1 MTKLFLDIETY
12 SPEPLADCGVYK
24 YATHPDFKILLLV
37 YAIDG
42 APVEILDLSEDDPI
56 PNDLY
61 RLMIDKNVL
70 KIAHNAT
77 FERICLRRH
86 LGLNVP
92 NWHCTMAQCLRTGL
106 PASLDQAAKVL
117 KLKSKKMAEGKDLIK
132 LFCMPKKTS
141 MLGKSPRVRR
151 HEAPDKWEL
160 FKEYC
165 KRDVEVEREIYTAL
179 RWYRPTYT
187 ECELYEVDQAVNDRG
202 IKIDRQLVDNTVHIE
217 DICSSR
223 QHLKASAITGL
234 DNPNSVP
241 QLKAWLEERLGI
253 EVPSLTKSDIAE
265 ILEMTDDPVVHEA
278 LNMRRKSGKTSISKY
293 GAMQAVADNEDDRL
307 RGLFQYY
314 GSRTGRWAGRLVQ
327 LHNLPRNTLDDLDF
341 ARQAVRENDMELL
354 DLCFDNVPAVLSQ
367 LIRTALVPKKGHT
380 FVVCDFSAIEARVIA
395 WLAGEQWAIDVFKG
409 HGKIYEATAAQMF
422 RCDVDEITRDDPRRD
437 KGKIAVLALGFGGGI
452 AALEAMG
459 GKRMGLER
467 EEMEALVKQWRQT
480 NPNIV
485 SLWREV
491 EDAARQ
497 TLLSKAPINVRDKLM
512 ITTRNVSND
521 LIIQLP
527 SGRQLIYRE
536 MQTGLNRF
544 GKPSLVYKGVNQ
556 TSRKWESIEIYGG
569 KLVEN
574 IVQAIARDCLAEALI
589 TIEKNCL
596 DPVLHVHDEIVCEV
610 PREDAQS
617 ALERILAHFKRTP
630 SWARGLPL
638 KGSGFITE
646 YYKKD

>member
-1 MTKLFLDIETY
+1 MTKLFLDLETY

-24 YATHPDFKILLLV
+24 YATHPDFKILLLA

-86 LGLNVP
+86 LGLNIP

-106 PASLDQAAKVL
+106 PALLDQAAKVL
-117 KLKSKKMAEGKDLIK
+117 KLKTKKMGEGKELIQ
-132 LFCMPKKTS
+132 LFSLPKKTTFLS
-141 MLGKSPRVRR
+141 ESPRVRR
-151 HEAPDKWEL
+151 DEAPDKWEL

-165 KRDVEVEREIYTAL
+165 RVDVEVEREIYKAL
-179 RWYRPTYT
+179 SWYKIIPT
-187 ECELYEVDQAVNDRG
+187 ERQLYEVDQAINDRG
-202 IKIDRQLVDNTVHIE
+202 IKIDRRLVDNAVKIE
-217 DICSSR
+217 AICSSR
-223 QHLKASAITGL
+223 LHLKASALTGL

-253 EVPSLTKSDIAE
+253 EVPSLTKTDMAE
-265 ILEMTDDPVVHEA
+265 ILEMTDDPIIHEA
-278 LNMRRKSGKTSISKY
+278 LTLRKKGSKISNSKY
-293 GAMQAVADNEDDRL
+293 SAMQMVADAKDDRL
-307 RGLFQYY
+307 RGLLQFY
-314 GSRTGRWAGRLVQ
+314 GSRTGRWTGRLVQ
-327 LHNLPRNTLDDLDF
+327 LHNLPQNKLEDLDF
-341 ARQAVRENDMELL
+341 ARNAVRVDDMELL
-354 DLCFDNVPAVLSQ
+354 DLCFGNVPDVLSQ
-367 LIRTALVPKKGHT
+367 LIRTALIPDEGNV
-380 FVVCDFSAIEARVIA
+380 FVICDFSAIEARVIA

-556 TSRKWESIEIYGG
+556 TSRKWESIETYGG

-596 DPVLHVHDEIVCEV
+596 DPVLHIHDEIVCEV

>member
-24 YATHPDFKILLLV
+24 YAAHPDFKILLLA
-37 YAIDG
+37 YAIDDG
-42 APVEILDLSEDDPI
+42 PVAILDLSEGDQI
-56 PNDLY
+56 PNGLY
-61 RLMIDKNVL
+61 RMMLDKEVV
-70 KIAHNAT
+70 KIAHNAS
-77 FERICLRRH
+77 FERVCLKRH
-86 LGLNVP
+86 FGHDLP
-92 NWHCTMAQCLRTGL
+92 NWYCTMIQCQKTCL
-106 PASLDQAAKVL
+106 PPSLDQAAKVL
-117 KLKSKKMAEGKDLIK
+117 KLKTKKMEEGKELIK
-132 LFCMPKKTS
+132 LFSLPKKTAF
-141 MLGKSPRVRR
+141 LNESPRVRR
-151 HEAPDKWEL
+151 DEALEKWEL

-165 KRDVEVEREIYTAL
+165 RVDVEVERELCKAL
-179 RWYRPTYT
+179 SWYKINPT
-187 ECELYEVDQAVNDRG
+187 ERQLYEVDQAINDRG
-202 IKIDRQLVDNTVHIE
+202 IKIDRKLVDNAVKIE
-217 DICSSR
+217 AICSSR
-223 QHLKASAITGL
+223 QHLKASALTGL

-395 WLAGEQWAIDVFKG
+395 WLAGEQWAIDVFNG
-409 HGKIYEATAAQMF
+409 HGKIYEATAAQMY
-422 RCDVDEITRDDPRRD
+422 RCDVDEITKADPRRA

-452 AALEAMG
+452 AALQAMG
-459 GKRMGLER
+459 GLRMGLSR
-467 EEMEALVKQWRQT
+467 DEMEALVRQWRDA

-485 SLWREV
+485 SLWYEV

-497 TLLSKAPINVRDKLM
+497 ALLTHSPISVRPNLI
-512 ITTRNVSND
+512 ITTQNDSND

-527 SGRQLIYRE
+527 SGRQLVYRD

-556 TSRKWESIEIYGG
+556 TTRKWESIETYGG
-569 KLVEN
+569 KLTEN
-574 IVQAIARDCLAEALI
+574 IVQAIARDCFAEALI
-589 TIEKNCL
+589 EAEKANL
-596 DPVLHVHDEIVCEV
+596 NPVLHVHDEIVCEV
-610 PREDAQS
+610 PKELAKR
-617 ALERILAHFKRTP
+617 ALETMMKIFSNRP
-630 SWARGLPL
+630 WWALSLPL
-638 KGSGFITE
+638 KGGGFITE
-646 YYKKD
+646 YYRKD

>member
-1 MTKLFLDIETY
+1 MTKLFLDIETN

-24 YATHPDFKILLLV
+24 YATHPDFKILLLA

-141 MLGKSPRVRR
+141 MLGESPRVRR

-202 IKIDRQLVDNTVHIE
+202 IKIDRQLVDNAVKIE
-217 DICSSR
+217 AICSSR

-293 GAMQAVADNEDDRL
+293 GAMLAVADNEDDRL

-314 GSRTGRWAGRLVQ
+314 GSRTGRWTGRLVQ

-556 TSRKWESIEIYGG
+556 TSRKWESIETYGG

>member
-24 YATHPDFKILLLV
+24 YATHPDFKILLLA

-92 NWHCTMAQCLRTGL
+92 NWHCTMIQCQKTCL
-106 PASLDQAAKVL
+106 PPSLDQAAKVL
-117 KLKSKKMAEGKDLIK
+117 KLKTKKMEEGKELIK
-132 LFCMPKKTS
+132 LFSLPKKTTF
-141 MLGKSPRVRR
+141 LNESPRVRR

-165 KRDVEVEREIYTAL
+165 KRDVEVERELCKAL
-179 RWYRPTYT
+179 SWYKINPT
-187 ECELYEVDQAVNDRG
+187 ERQLYEVDQAINDRG
-202 IKIDRQLVDNTVHIE
+202 IKIDRKLVDNAVKIE
-217 DICSSR
+217 AICSSR
-223 QHLKASAITGL
+223 QHLKASALTGL

-241 QLKAWLEERLGI
+241 QLKAWLEERLGV
-253 EVPSLTKSDIAE
+253 EVPSLTKTDIAE
-265 ILEMTDDPVVHEA
+265 ILKMTDDPIIHET
-278 LNMRRKSGKTSISKY
+278 LTLRKKGSKISNSKY
-293 GAMQAVADNEDDRL
+293 SAMQMVADTKDDRL
-307 RGLFQYY
+307 RGLLQFY
-314 GSRTGRWAGRLVQ
+314 GSRTGRWTSHPVQ
-327 LHNLPRNTLDDLDF
+327 LHNLPQNKLEDLDF
-341 ARQAVRENDMELL
+341 ARNAVRDDDMELL
-354 DLCFDNVPAVLSQ
+354 DLCFGNVPDVLSQ

-556 TSRKWESIEIYGG
+556 TSRKWESIETYGG